1 MRTRTRT
8 LAAAITVVLAVIL
21 CTGCSTT
28 NDSLAEYDLNQ
39 DGQIDQEEYQL
50 AQQKENVLT
59 TRQARTSMRNQD
71 MVNAANTG
79 LNTVNTGLNIVNS
92 ILFWTRW

>member
-1 MRTRTRT
+1 MKKRTHA
-8 LAAAITVVLAVIL
+8 LAAATAMVLAALL
-21 CTGCSTT
+21 CSGCSTT

-79 LNTVNTGLNIVNS
+79 LNTVNTSLNLVNS
-92 ILFWTRW
+92 ILWWTRW